1 MLRGAACLGAYRAT
15 AYPVTPIPSLQRLR
29 SNPLVVPSQIPF
41 ARASGAFNP
50 GAAIDH
56 ASGRVV
62 LLVRVF
68 EEETRRSALALALSS
83 DGEHIDEIR
92 DQPAVAREA
101 PYEEWGVEDAR
112 ITWLA
117 DEQRYAITYTGY
129 SPAGPRVCLITTD
142 DLLAPERYRRHGP
155 RLAGE
160 NKNCVVFPERIGG
173 EYHILHRPMPCIE
186 HVRVRALEEEWP
198 SHGRVLLGPRPGTWR
213 SSRVGAGAPPIR
225 TELGW
230 LLPFHGATTIAE
242 GNVYSMGWCL
252 LDLHDPSTVLYVS
265 DAPALTPEAPYEIE
279 CRDIPQVDMA
289 NFVTGVRVVFPQG
302 LVERGDELIV
312 YYGAADVSVAAA
324 KVSKRALLDWLA
336 AAIERSD
343 DAVPR

>member
-1 MLRGAACLGAYRAT
+1 MIAPLERLAT
-15 AYPVTPIPSLQRLR
+15 
-29 SNPLVVPSQIPF
+29 NPLIRPSQIGF
-41 ARASGAFNP
+41 TRASGAFNP
-50 GAAIDH
+50 GVAVDR

-68 EEETRRSALALALSS
+68 EEEVRRSCLALATLSPN
-83 DGEHIDEIR
+83 GQHVDEIR
-92 DQPAVAREA
+92 DCPAVAREA

-112 ITWLA
+112 ITYLE
-117 DEQRYAITYTGY
+117 DEGHYAITYTGY

-155 RLAGE
+155 RIAGD
-160 NKNCVVFPERIGG
+160 NKNCVIFPERIDDN
-173 EYHILHRPMPCIE
+173 YVILHRPMPRIECI
-186 HVRVRALEEEWP
+186 RVPTLLAEWP
-198 SHGRVLLGPRPGTWR
+198 ATGMPVVGPRLGSWR

-230 LLPFHGATTIAE
+230 LLPFHGATTIDE

-252 LDLHDPSTVLYVS
+252 LDLHEPETVRYVS

-279 CRDIPQVDMA
+279 TRDIPQVDMA
-289 NFVTGVRVVFPQG
+289 NFKTGVRVVFPQG
-302 LVERGDELIV
+302 LIERGDDLLV

-324 KVSKRALLDWLA
+324 RIGKQDLLTSIEAAIADGAGGRAL
-336 AAIERSD
+336 
-343 DAVPR
+343 